1 MVRGDRALVA
11 PVGAGQGAGDPV
23 TVADGPE
30 AVRRLRGANLAW
42 LKLALVAV
50 LAQTGLSALRW
61 WLVARTMG
69 IDLPLRRAVTGY
81 FVAQVVNQTLPGG
94 IPGDVARAVRS
105 RGQGGLRAA
114 AGAVVAGRPAGQI
127 ALVALMIPALALSR
141 AAGLIDRLP
150 VTGWGLAILTA
161 LAGLAV
167 MLQLPASV
175 TPLRVPC
182 KPDVRPGQAVLGSP
196 SSC

>member
-1 MVRGDRALVA
+1 
-11 PVGAGQGAGDPV
+11 
-23 TVADGPE
+23 
-30 AVRRLRGANLAW
+30 
-42 LKLALVAV
+42 
-50 LAQTGLSALRW
+50 
-61 WLVARTMG
+61 MG
-69 IDLPLRRAVTGY
+69 IYLPLRRAVTGY

-105 RGQGGLRAA
+105 RGQGGRRVA

-127 ALVALMIPALALSR
+127 ALVALMIPAMALSR
-141 AAGLIDRLP
+141 AAGHIDRPP

-161 LAGLAV
+161 LAGPAM

-182 KPDVRPGQAVLGSP
+182 KPDVRPGQAVLGVTIVVLNLAAFACAARATGTALSP
-196 SSC
+196 EALVTLVPLILTAMLVPLSIGG